1 MSEAVRRAAAALIL
15 AAALAGCRS
24 QATSPPPVPPRRAAP
39 AAPAAE
45 TLRDGGAPAL
55 KPYLEQY
62 PLGDAGLR
70 IDCLGTTDERSIHL
84 VQARRGIGRHIHP
97 ARTETVYVLTG
108 TGTCYVGDRSYPIR
122 PGSTFKIAPGTP
134 HSALPDAGA
143 TIVAVA
149 YFEPPLGDEDDRVP
163 VESGK

>member
-1 MSEAVRRAAAALIL
+1 MTDTLRRVATALLVAVAF
-15 AAALAGCRS
+15 AGCRS
-24 QATSPPPVPPRRAAP
+24 QRTPPPVAPHRPAQAA
-39 AAPAAE
+39 AAAE
-45 TLRDGGAPAL
+45 SLREGGAPAL

-62 PLGDAGLR
+62 PLGEAGLR
-70 IDCLGTTDERSIHL
+70 IDCLGTTVERSIHL
-84 VQARRGIGRHIHP
+84 VQARRGIGRHVHP

-122 PGSTFKIAPGTP
+122 PGSTFKIAAGTP
-134 HSALPDAGA
+134 HSALPDEGQ

-163 VESGK
+163 VE